1 MKIIFNYILSRASGL
16 VKDSNKHK
24 ISKVIKRNRKEL
36 KISVYIKGYTE
47 ERIIYIKDKAN
58 LNFSMFHTARKNTQI
73 LPNALLNEPIH
84 KLLVIVSRATKTWL
98 LLYLAWNLAD
108 VKLLE
113 QFRSSF
119 LSLSLSLSLSSIRDS
134 AWFSNAS
141 ENSVY
146 AGHFNRNLRN
156 FSSLR

>member
-1 MKIIFNYILSRASGL
+1 
-16 VKDSNKHK
+16 
-24 ISKVIKRNRKEL
+24 
-36 KISVYIKGYTE
+36 
-47 ERIIYIKDKAN
+47 
-58 LNFSMFHTARKNTQI
+58 MFHTTRNRNTQI
-73 LPNALLNEPIH
+73 LSNALLNEPIH

-98 LLYLAWNLAD
+98 LFYLAWDLAD

-119 LSLSLSLSLSSIRDS
+119 LSLSLSLPKHLKLRH
-134 AWFSNAS
+134 AS

-146 AGHFNRNLRN
+146 ADHFNRNLRN

>member
-1 MKIIFNYILSRASGL
+1 
-16 VKDSNKHK
+16 
-24 ISKVIKRNRKEL
+24 
-36 KISVYIKGYTE
+36 
-47 ERIIYIKDKAN
+47 
-58 LNFSMFHTARKNTQI
+58 MFHTARRNTQI

-98 LLYLAWNLAD
+98 LLYLAWDLAG

-119 LSLSLSLSLSSIRDS
+119 LSPSLSLPKTPPR
-134 AWFSNAS
+134 S

-146 AGHFNRNLRN
+146 ADHFNRNLRN